1 MQNRNLLLLFL
12 LFCFHNSTA
21 QQAAAVDSMKTAL
34 ASAKTAR
41 DKVYWLDN
49 LSRTLMN
56 VNLAEAEAYGKQ
68 LISVAE
74 ESRERELMI
83 DAYVSNGLRCSYF
96 AGQKDYIPR
105 TIEFYNKALDIAR
118 KEKLEAKIGGIQLR
132 MASIYLSIPDK
143 DKALHIVNQAFS
155 LISTLGNDS
164 LLSEANNTY
173 GNVYLARNEKTLALR
188 HYLNALRI
196 AESMEESSAKK

>member
-12 LFCFHNSTA
+12 VFCFHNSTA

-68 LISVAE
+68 LISVPF
-74 ESRERELMI
+74 L
-83 DAYVSNGLRCSYF
+83 
-96 AGQKDYIPR
+96 
-105 TIEFYNKALDIAR
+105 
-118 KEKLEAKIGGIQLR
+118 
-132 MASIYLSIPDK
+132 
-143 DKALHIVNQAFS
+143 
-155 LISTLGNDS
+155 STLPQ
-164 LLSEANNTY
+164 L
-173 GNVYLARNEKTLALR
+173 
-188 HYLNALRI
+188 I
-196 AESMEESSAKK
+196 